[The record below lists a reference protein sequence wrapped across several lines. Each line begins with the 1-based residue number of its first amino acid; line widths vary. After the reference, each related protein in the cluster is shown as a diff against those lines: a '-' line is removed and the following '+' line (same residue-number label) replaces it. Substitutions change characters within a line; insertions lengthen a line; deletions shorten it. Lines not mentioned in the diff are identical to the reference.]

1 MDAKPDTETHLQTR
15 SQRYAQAAFAC
26 VQKIANDK
34 TANGKTLAEKYQSYA
49 RNLPT
54 MILQCGL
61 AQTVAFVQAK
71 QEVDKDKPVDA
82 YAHWLADMQT
92 VLENTKLCQQARE
105 ADLSA
110 YMLLTYQALDAAGWL
125 KRYAEA
131 LIEKPKPDGEK
142 GENHAQK

>member
-1 MDAKPDTETHLQTR
+1 MDAKTDTETPLQTR

-34 TANGKTLAEKYQSYA
+34 DGKTLAEKYQSYA

-71 QEVDKDKPVDA
+71 QEVDEDNKKPVDA

-105 ADLSA
+105 AGLIRLHVAHLPSLRRGGLAKALCGSA
-110 YMLLTYQALDAAGWL
+110 D
-125 KRYAEA
+125 
-131 LIEKPKPDGEK
+131 
-142 GENHAQK
+142 

>member
-34 TANGKTLAEKYQSYA
+34 EGKTLAEKYQSYA

-131 LIEKPKPDGEK
+131 LIEKPNGDAKPSDEGASHE
-142 GENHAQK
+142 Q